1 MRARLFVCVHFFLT
15 SASPCAVSRQR
26 DQGESIA
33 LFEFHGALK
42 EKKSGLHLE
51 AVFYCDI
58 LHPPESQRARLSFA
72 FWGGN

>member
-51 AVFYCDI
+51 AFF
-58 LHPPESQRARLSFA
+58 L
-72 FWGGN
+72 